1 MNKTSR
7 TLSSL
12 LLAISLYACSV
23 DSYDKGDGENS
34 LLQAEMADIHFDGNK
49 RADFMVTDEDERLT
63 IRNPFTNKSVTTA
76 DSTYRFVAYY
86 SKNGNEAEV
95 TGVNK
100 VAVTVPKRIKDMATD
115 PVQFESMWMS
125 KTRRYLNV
133 SIYIMLGTTDDEKA
147 IQTLGCNVD
156 TLMTNDNDTR
166 TLRLTLYHDQGGVP
180 EYYSQRT
187 YISIPLQGTDADSVS
202 LTINSY
208 KGKVEK
214 TFPTKRT
221 AD

>member
-1 MNKTSR
+1 MNTTSR
-7 TLSSL
+7 ILSSVI
-12 LLAISLYACSV
+12 LALSLSACSV

-63 IRNPFTNKSVTTA
+63 IRNPFTNKAITTA
-76 DSTYRFVAYY
+76 DSTYRFVTYF
-86 SKNGNEAEV
+86 SKNGNEADV

-125 KTRRYLNV
+125 KTRRYLNTCV
-133 SIYIMLGTTDDEKA
+133 YIMLGATDDEKA

-156 TLMTNDNDTR
+156 TLMTNDNNTR

-180 EYYSQRT
+180 QYYSQRT
-187 YISIPLQGTDADSVS
+187 YISIPLQGIDADSVS

-214 TFPTKRT
+214 TFPVKR
-221 AD
+221 AEG